1 MELNVGIKFSQ
12 EQEMLRSSARAFL
25 GKEAPLTFV
34 RSLEQSPG
42 HFPAE
47 LWKKV
52 AEVGWPSLPVPAQ
65 YGGSDGG
72 FLDVAVLLDELGRAL
87 FPGPFLWSSL
97 SALLLGQ
104 FGAEEQKKKY
114 LPAIADGVA
123 VFTIAW
129 PEKSGDYALEPM
141 ETAAT
146 RKGEGLIL
154 SGRKYFVPCG
164 SYATHYLVAA
174 KTPEKKLAVA
184 IVPREQ
190 PSVAARALATTGWD
204 NQAIVDFKDTPLGN
218 ADLLPADGAAVL
230 QRALHLGVAMQCLY
244 MSGMA
249 QRALEITR
257 DYAKVRVQFG
267 RPIGSFQAVQHHLAN
282 MAADTDISRNV
293 SYRLAERIAVDGDI
307 AFDAPAAKAWCAPAC
322 MRVMQ
327 TGHQVHGGIG
337 VITDHAMQMYFL
349 RMKPL
354 EMLLGDADFHTR
366 LVAGRLKGLVA

>member
-1 MELNVGIKFSQ
+1 MEWNVGIKFTQ

-25 GKEAPLTFV
+25 GKETPLTFV
-34 RSLEQSPG
+34 RSLEQNAA

-65 YGGSDGG
+65 YGGSDGS
-72 FLDVAVLLDELGRAL
+72 FLDVAVLLDEMGRAL

-97 SALLLGQ
+97 CALLLQ
-104 FGAEEQKKKY
+104 EFGTEGQKKKY
-114 LPAIADGVA
+114 LTAIADGVA

-129 PEKSGDYALEPM
+129 PEKSGECVLEPM
-141 ETAAT
+141 ETAAA
-146 RKGEGLIL
+146 RKGESLTL
-154 SGRKYFVPCG
+154 NGRKYFVPSG
-164 SYATHYLVAA
+164 SYATHYLVAM
-174 KTPEKKLAVA
+174 KTPEKKPALA

-190 PSVAARALATTGWD
+190 PSVTATALATTGWD
-204 NQAIVDFKDTPLGN
+204 NQAIVEFKETPLAN
-218 ADLLPADGAAVL
+218 DDILPADGGLVL
-230 QRALHLGVAMQCLY
+230 QRALQLGVAMQCLY

-267 RPIGSFQAVQHHLAN
+267 RPIGSFQAVQHHVAN

-293 SYRLAERIAVDGDI
+293 SYRLAERIAVGGDI
-307 AFDAPAAKAWCAPAC
+307 AFDASAAKAWCAPAC

-337 VITDHAMQMYFL
+337 VITDHPMQMYFL

-366 LVAGRLKGLVA
+366 QVAGRLKGLVA